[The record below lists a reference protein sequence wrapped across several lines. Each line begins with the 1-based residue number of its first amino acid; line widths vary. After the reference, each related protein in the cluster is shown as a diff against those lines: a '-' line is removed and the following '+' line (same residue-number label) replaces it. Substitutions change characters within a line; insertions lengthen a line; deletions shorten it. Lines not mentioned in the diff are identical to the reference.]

1 MIIFFSLLCRFE
13 KEGQKK
19 NFGERNHV
27 RKRIDNIFYEDE
39 KREVVP
45 SGSWIFSATMIQR
58 RAAIIWRV
66 FTMRN
71 DRDSTARD

>member
-19 NFGERNHV
+19 ILEKGIV